1 MDNFL
6 GIHSLP
12 KLTPL
17 ELNRPISINEIE
29 KLSKEL
35 LHKKASGP
43 DGFIGE
49 FCQTVREQSVPKPEK
64 LFQRTEKEKKLPHG
78 FSKANYNIDCT
89 QKVMDYFHS

>member
-17 ELNRPISINEIE
+17 ELNRPISIKEIE

-43 DGFIGE
+43 DGFTGE
-49 FCQTVREQSVPKPEK
+49 FYQTVKEQSIPKTNK
-64 LFQRTEKEKKLPHG
+64 LFQRTEEEKKLLHG
-78 FSKANYNIDCT
+78 FSKTIITLTAHKKSCT
-89 QKVMDYFHS
+89 HIHS